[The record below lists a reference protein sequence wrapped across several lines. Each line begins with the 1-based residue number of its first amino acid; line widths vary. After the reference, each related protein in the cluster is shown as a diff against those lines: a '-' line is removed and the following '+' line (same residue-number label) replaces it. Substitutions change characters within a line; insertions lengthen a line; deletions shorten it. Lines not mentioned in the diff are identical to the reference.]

1 MKARLLVTL
10 FLLCSN
16 QIAFSDNQD
25 GARDLGVDYAFMTLM
40 TLSPDF
46 AAANYTITNEDNLDV
61 DISIYRLP
69 YHIDLARDEKSRL
82 VLELAAAYQ
91 NTEEVIP
98 TFQPLPG
105 EYVDSTW
112 ETYGFG
118 VGLLYEN
125 RISEQWHFL
134 PSLRLG
140 VARMDNKADYFGP
153 LTNAVKDQFEGT
165 IFNWDSNSAILNLGL
180 GIKYDWTLL
189 DRSSSI
195 VASVYHVIVDSF
207 NESNDALKFT
217 EKANLLSVKADLIE
231 PTEIY
236 IDDHRMDLVFLLGV
250 NHFFGDNRRT
260 LNYTTSYEAG
270 IGAEFPL
277 KYVNTTYGHIRFS
290 GQALW
295 ADNMSGWLI
304 TVGYNPE

>member
-1 MKARLLVTL
+1 MKARLPVALL
-10 FLLCSN
+10 LLCIN
-16 QIAFSDNQD
+16 QTAFSDNQD
-25 GARDLGVDYAFMTLM
+25 GARDLGVDYAFMSLI

-46 AAANYTITNEDNLDV
+46 AAANYTITNDAGLDV

-69 YHIDLARDEKSRL
+69 YHIDLVSDGRSKL
-82 VLELAAAYQ
+82 KLELAAAYQ
-91 NTEEVIP
+91 NTQEIIP
-98 TFQPLPG
+98 TFPSIPG
-105 EYVDSTW
+105 EYVDATW

-118 VGLLYEN
+118 LGLLYEN
-125 RISEQWHFL
+125 RISEQWLFL
-134 PSLRLG
+134 PSVRLG
-140 VARMDNKADYFGP
+140 VARMNNKADYNGL
-153 LTNAVKDQFEGT
+153 LTNAIKDQFEGT
-165 IFNWDSNSAILNLGL
+165 FFNWDTNSAVLNLGL

-195 VASVYHVIVDSF
+195 TANIYHVIVDSF
-207 NESNDALKFT
+207 DESNQAFKFT

-231 PTEIY
+231 PSEFY
-236 IDDHRMDLVFLLGV
+236 IADHRMDFVFLFGL

-260 LNYTTSYEAG
+260 LGYTTSYEAG

-290 GQALW
+290 GQLLW
-295 ADNMSGWLI
+295 ADNMKGWLI